1 MFKEAHS
8 KNTNDY
14 IQLGKEENG
23 WGAAILSGSWIWHPK
38 IFFLYVYES
47 TPAKKGRDSCLYNR
61 TQRTWISSELQRMIL
76 KIPTDLHIG
85 LAKNTTNSE

>member
-23 WGAAILSGSWIWHPK
+23 WGAAILSGS
-38 IFFLYVYES
+38 
-47 TPAKKGRDSCLYNR
+47 
-61 TQRTWISSELQRMIL
+61 
-76 KIPTDLHIG
+76 
-85 LAKNTTNSE
+85 